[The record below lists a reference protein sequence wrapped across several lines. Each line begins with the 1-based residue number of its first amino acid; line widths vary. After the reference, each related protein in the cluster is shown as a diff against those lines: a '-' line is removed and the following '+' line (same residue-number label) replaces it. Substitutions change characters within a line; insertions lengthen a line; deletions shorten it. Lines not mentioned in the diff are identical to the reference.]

1 MNLVGSLPCF
11 PLILFS
17 FAVLPCT
24 SQLRPYSIANDIR
37 VNALLS
43 SQDRLAGVRRLAPS
57 TELVREEPV
66 GSGRVVV
73 LGRPYQDP
81 EQGADEFG
89 EWATPSHRDVDGR
102 EDETAGGRRTRIG
115 SRRLSP
121 SGNSR
126 RFKPS
131 QPLQNSNPVHLRRQ
145 QGVGKVQPGQVEEKW
160 ISSQG
165 EAVEGE
171 RWEVQEQ
178 AEQSWLP
185 PQQSVRHHQQQE
197 EERWF
202 YNEQQQQEEQRFNNQ
217 PLTERLA
224 GQRNPRSSYV

>member
-1 MNLVGSLPCF
+1 MG
-11 PLILFS
+11 
-17 FAVLPCT
+17 
-24 SQLRPYSIANDIR
+24 
-37 VNALLS
+37 
-43 SQDRLAGVRRLAPS
+43 
-57 TELVREEPV
+57 EPV

-73 LGRPYQDP
+73 LGRPHQHP
-81 EQGADEFG
+81 EQEADEFG
-89 EWATPSHRDVDGR
+89 EWATPRRGDVDVR
-102 EDETAGGRRTRIG
+102 KDEPAGGGRTRSG

-131 QPLQNSNPVHLRRQ
+131 RPLKNSNPVHLRRQ
-145 QGVGKVQPGQVEEKW
+145 QGVGQVQPGQVEEKW

-165 EAVEGE
+165 KALEGE

-185 PQQSVRHHQQQE
+185 PQQSVWPHQQE
-197 EERWF
+197 EKRRV
-202 YNEQQQQEEQRFNNQ
+202 YNEQQQVEQRFNYQ
-217 PLTERLA
+217 PLTERLG

>member
-89 EWATPSHRDVDGR
+89 EWATPSHRDVDVRAEEAG
-102 EDETAGGRRTRIG
+102 GGRRTRIG

-121 SGNSR
+121 SR

-131 QPLQNSNPVHLRRQ
+131 RPLQNSNQ
-145 QGVGKVQPGQVEEKW
+145 AGVGQVQVKEKW
-160 ISSQG
+160 ISSQ
-165 EAVEGE
+165 ALEGE